1 METFN
6 SRDID
11 NTFELYEWDELER
24 MVNKTI
30 NEIID
35 LFQDW
40 EITKD
45 DAEWLLMYLNNKARR
60 YAN

>member
-40 EITKD
+40 KITKD